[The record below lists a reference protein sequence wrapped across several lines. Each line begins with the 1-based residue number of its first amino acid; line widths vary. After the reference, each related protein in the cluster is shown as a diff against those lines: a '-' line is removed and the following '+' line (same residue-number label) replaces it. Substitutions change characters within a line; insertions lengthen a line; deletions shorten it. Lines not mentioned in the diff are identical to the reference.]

1 LWSDAVQ
8 RELLGKILIK
18 PKYGR
23 YAMKQA
29 ILFECFDKMQFGIY
43 QAIMAKHIFSR
54 VAHSYVTNG
63 GFNSISGGT
72 SISSARD
79 LADAAYD
86 AHIAVT
92 DYTAI
97 LERIQRQTA
106 EAQQELDD
114 DRSTKDG
121 QKRRTDVKRLEK
133 AYDDGRLALAESEEK
148 LRGLKKSF
156 DDEMAEKW
164 SAAKRFA
171 LAIKEEQLVDEKV
184 DEVIALMESMVE
196 TVKQLAAVNAAQ
208 RV

>member
-8 RELLGKILIK
+8 RELLGKVLIK
-18 PKYGR
+18 PKYGK

-54 VAHSYVTNG
+54 IAHSYVTNG
-63 GFNSISGGT
+63 GFNSISEGT

-79 LADAAYD
+79 LADEAYD

-92 DYTAI
+92 DYAAI

-121 QKRRTDVKRLEK
+121 QKRRLDVERLEK
-133 AYDDGRLALAESEEK
+133 AYDDGEIALAASEEK
-148 LRGLKKSF
+148 LRDITALF

-171 LAIKEEQLVDEKV
+171 IAIQEQHVVNEKV
-184 DEVIALMESMVE
+184 DEVIALMEKMVE
-196 TVKQLAAVNAAQ
+196 TVKQLAAMNAE
-208 RV
+208 RES